1 MANLLE
7 WGQAHLANQLK
18 ANAGTEVIYLRSA
31 DEVTVQAVV
40 GRTEFEI
47 DNGAGGHLHIQSRDY
62 LIQTADLVLANEP
75 VLPQAGDEIRETRGN
90 KTFVY
95 EVLAQGGEPQY
106 RFSDSFRKLLRVH
119 TKHVR
124 TEDS

>member
-1 MANLLE
+1 MTNLLE
-7 WGQAHLANQLK
+7 WGQAHLADQLK
-18 ANAGTEVIYLRSA
+18 SHASIEVVYRRGAG
-31 DEVTVQAVV
+31 EVTVRAVV
-40 GRTEFEI
+40 GKTEFEI
-47 DNGAGGHLHIQSRDY
+47 DDGAGGRLHIQSRDY
-62 LIQTADLVLANEP
+62 LIQAADFVVANEP
-75 VLPQAGDEIRETRGN
+75 VLPVAGDEIRETRGN

-106 RFSDSFRKLLRVH
+106 RFSDPFRKLMRVH